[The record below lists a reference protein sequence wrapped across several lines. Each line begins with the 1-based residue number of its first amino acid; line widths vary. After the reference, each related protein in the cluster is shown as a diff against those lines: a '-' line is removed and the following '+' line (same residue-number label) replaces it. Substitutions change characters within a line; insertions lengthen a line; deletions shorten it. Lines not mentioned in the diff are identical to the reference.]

1 MPPPGASTAWG
12 KLQAKKDEYQSRYG
26 ARCLLE
32 DIPYLPVSSTQ
43 VREYVKAGKDITPL
57 VPEAVAGYIRA
68 QGLYRGEIV

>member
-1 MPPPGASTAWG
+1 M
-12 KLQAKKDEYQSRYG
+12 
-26 ARCLLE
+26 LE

-68 QGLYRGEIV
+68 RGLYRGEIV